1 MPSLEFQLES
11 ARALTHAATP
21 TIVFKLRLTN
31 LQPIEPIQSVMLQT
45 QIQIETLR
53 RKYTED
59 EKRKLKDL
67 FGEPERWNATLRT
80 TYWTN
85 IYLNTP
91 GFVEV
96 TTIDLQ
102 VPCSFDFNIAAT
114 KYFAGLEDGEIP
126 LSFLFS
132 GTVFYST
139 DHGVQISQISWSK
152 ESKFRLPVSVWQ
164 DMMNHYYPNGAWLR
178 LRRDVFDRLLQYK
191 VDQGIP
197 NWERVIDNLLVA
209 IEAENAAMAPSSNSS
224 STRLGEGIS
233 P

>member
-1 MPSLEFQLES
+1 MSSLDFHVES
-11 ARALTHAATP
+11 AHALTHAAAP
-21 TIVFKLRLTN
+21 TIVFKLRVTN
-31 LQPIEPIQSVMLQT
+31 LQPVEPIQSVMLQT
-45 QIQIETLR
+45 QIQIEALR
-53 RKYTED
+53 RKYTEV
-59 EKRKLKDL
+59 EKRKLQDL
-67 FGEPERWNATLRT
+67 FGEPERWNETLRT
-80 TYWTN
+80 TYWTTVH
-85 IYLNTP
+85 LNTI

-139 DHGVQISQISWSK
+139 DDGLQIDQISWSK

-164 DMMNHYYPNGAWLR
+164 EMMNHYYPNGAWLR
-178 LRRDVFDRLLQYK
+178 LRRDVFDRLLKYK
-191 VDQGIP
+191 IDQGIP
-197 NWERVIDNLLVA
+197 SWESVIDNLLVA
-209 IEAENAAMAPSSNSS
+209 IDAENGRMAPSLTSS
-224 STRLGEGIS
+224 ATTLAEGVS